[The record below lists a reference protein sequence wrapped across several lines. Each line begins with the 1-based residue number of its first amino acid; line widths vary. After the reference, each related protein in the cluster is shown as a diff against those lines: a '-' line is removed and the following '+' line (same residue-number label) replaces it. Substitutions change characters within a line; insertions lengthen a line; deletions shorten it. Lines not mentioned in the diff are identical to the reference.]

1 MALAAVLASNNAIM
15 ESMEKKLNS
24 ISEATPSGRPVDNPD
39 AVEALET
46 STADAEKK
54 EHALT
59 EADLEKF
66 ASIITATGTGTG
78 TGTLLAFQLSSF
90 HCGTRL
96 LQAASLKDDH
106 GLAQW
111 ELNSTRLKIKE
122 CDSQISSILKEQ
134 QQLRNKISETNLE
147 KGMENEKPSG
157 YFIITIKTSALHRG
171 GLNIHASNFTTA

>member
-1 MALAAVLASNNAIM
+1 MI
-15 ESMEKKLNS
+15 
-24 ISEATPSGRPVDNPD
+24 R
-39 AVEALET
+39 
-46 STADAEKK
+46 
-54 EHALT
+54 
-59 EADLEKF
+59 
-66 ASIITATGTGTG
+66 ASIITATG

-96 LQAASLKDDH
+96 LQAPSLKDDH

-147 KGMENEKPSG
+147 KGMENEVLPNQ
-157 YFIITIKTSALHRG
+157 TRMCRRVP
-171 GLNIHASNFTTA
+171 